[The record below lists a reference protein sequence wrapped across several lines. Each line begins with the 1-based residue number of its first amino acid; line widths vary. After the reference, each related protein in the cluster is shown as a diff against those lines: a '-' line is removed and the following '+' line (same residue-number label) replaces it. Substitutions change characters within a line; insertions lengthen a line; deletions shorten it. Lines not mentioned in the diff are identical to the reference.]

1 MSRVSLYLVVGVG
14 LVIVAID
21 QLAKLFAL
29 QLLEPGHSVPFI
41 GDVIRL
47 YLVRN
52 DSAAF
57 SIGNGQTWLF
67 TIFST
72 IAAAAL
78 LWFGPRTKS
87 KSWALTA
94 GLLLG
99 GVVGNLI
106 DRIIREPGFP
116 NGQVIDFIQIP
127 FGFPIFNLADSAIVV
142 AMSIVMIRIFRGHK
156 IGQ

>member
-1 MSRVSLYLVVGVG
+1 VSRVSLYLVVGVG

-78 LWFGPRTKS
+78 LWFGPRAKS

>member
-1 MSRVSLYLVVGVG
+1 VSRVSLYLVLGFG
-14 LVIVAID
+14 LLIVAID
-21 QLAKLFAL
+21 QVSKLFAL
-29 QLLEPGHSVPFI
+29 QLLEPGRSQPFL
-41 GDVIRL
+41 GEVLRF

-67 TIFST
+67 TIFSS

-87 KSWALTA
+87 HSWALTA

-106 DRIIREPGFP
+106 DRVTRDPGFP
-116 NGQVIDFIQIP
+116 NGQVIDFLQIP
-127 FGFPIFNLADSAIVV
+127 FGFPIFNLADSAIVI
-142 AMSIVMIRIFRGHK
+142 AMSIVVIRIIRGHK

>member
-1 MSRVSLYLVVGVG
+1 MSRSSLYRLLGVG
-14 LVIVAID
+14 TLVLVLD

-29 QLLEPGHSVPFI
+29 RFLEPGHSVPFI
-41 GDVIRL
+41 GDVL
-47 YLVRN
+47 KFYLVRN

-67 TIFST
+67 TIFSS
-72 IAAAAL
+72 AAVALL
-78 LWFGPRTKS
+78 LWFGPKTKS

-99 GVVGNLI
+99 GVSGNLV
-106 DRIIREPGFP
+106 DRVTRAPGFP
-116 NGQVIDFIQIP
+116 NGQVIDFLQLP
-127 FGFPIFNLADSAIVV
+127 FGFPIFNLADTAIVV
-142 AMSIVMIRIFRGHK
+142 AMSIVMIRILRGHK

>member
-1 MSRVSLYLVVGVG
+1 LSRASLYRVLGVAIVV
-14 LVIVAID
+14 VAID
-21 QLAKLFAL
+21 QVSKLFAL
-29 QLLEPGHSVPFI
+29 QFLEPGRSVSFV
-41 GDVIRL
+41 GDVLRL

-67 TIFST
+67 TIFSSL
-72 IAAAAL
+72 AAAAL

-87 KSWALTA
+87 KSWALIG

-106 DRIIREPGFP
+106 DRVTREP
-116 NGQVIDFIQIP
+116 
-127 FGFPIFNLADSAIVV
+127 GFPIFNLADTAIVV
-142 AMSIVMIRIFRGHK
+142 AMSIVVIRILRGHK
-156 IGQ
+156 IGA